1 MKLLEKW
8 EKNGKKMEKMEKNGK
23 KIIKKNQIDFFIILI
38 KWISDSITVYKNVSN
53 RFFPYLRHER

>member
-1 MKLLEKW
+1 
-8 EKNGKKMEKMEKNGK
+8 MEKNGK

-38 KWISDSITVYKNVSN
+38 EWISVSIAVYKNVSS

>member
-1 MKLLEKW
+1 MKKM
-8 EKNGKKMEKMEKNGK
+8 EKNGKKLEKNGK

-38 KWISDSITVYKNVSN
+38 EWISVSIAVYKNVSR

>member
-1 MKLLEKW
+1 M
-8 EKNGKKMEKMEKNGK
+8 EKNGKKWK

-38 KWISDSITVYKNVSN
+38 EWISDSIAVYKNVSR